1 MSGDGEEAMDVDLD
15 DLPPTNTHTTSQQ
28 STNAVAGGDT
38 GAAHI
43 GSADTAIHRSGIISS
58 LVFDINTL
66 SKLHAPCIT

>member
-1 MSGDGEEAMDVDLD
+1 MGNDGEEAMDVDLD
-15 DLPPTNTHTTSQQ
+15 DLPLSNTHTTSQQ
-28 STNAVAGGDT
+28 STTAAGGDT